1 MAVVNF
7 IASLEMSRFGP
18 LYSFDFQTNR
28 MKVEIES
35 QLLVFNF
42 LML

>member
-18 LYSFDFQTNR
+18 LYSSDFQTNR